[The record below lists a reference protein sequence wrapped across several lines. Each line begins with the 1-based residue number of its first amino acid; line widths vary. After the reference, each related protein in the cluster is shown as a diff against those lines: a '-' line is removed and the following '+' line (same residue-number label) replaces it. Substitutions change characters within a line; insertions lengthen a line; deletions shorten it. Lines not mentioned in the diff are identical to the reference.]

1 MWIQSTRLV
10 LRERG
15 RWFVYLFAL
24 KYREATQ
31 TGWLGRLPVVLG
43 SSKKIPMPQ
52 RHESVCVLA
61 FEHFSNLLIKPA
73 HGVYVERTAGRT
85 KGGINHRL
93 KINREWRATSGGGS
107 KIRRL
112 SHRCSVSLL
121 NKSSLSLSLSRLT
134 WRRERE
140 VDGLLLRRHS

>member
-1 MWIQSTRLV
+1 M
-10 LRERG
+10 RG
-15 RWFVYLFAL
+15 RWFVYLKYREVVYL

-73 HGVYVERTAGRT
+73 LGVYVERTAGRT
-85 KGGINHRL
+85 KGGV
-93 KINREWRATSGGGS
+93 KPSASAE
-107 KIRRL
+107 
-112 SHRCSVSLL
+112 
-121 NKSSLSLSLSRLT
+121 
-134 WRRERE
+134 
-140 VDGLLLRRHS
+140 DQ